1 MQHSFSYPFF
11 FHMAIRSLSAIFH
24 LMQKLYTSFEI
35 SPFLYVSQM
44 YRLCMMNEI
53 KYQRYLVVNLKDGP
67 NRLRSSLSIC
77 RLALSYLSH
86 IVVQRIPSLIL
97 ARRSFSVGSMTSH
110 PYSIRVLG

>member
-53 KYQRYLVVNLKDGP
+53 E
-67 NRLRSSLSIC
+67 
-77 RLALSYLSH
+77 
-86 IVVQRIPSLIL
+86 
-97 ARRSFSVGSMTSH
+97 
-110 PYSIRVLG
+110 